1 MEEIKRDLNDTK
13 VILEKNI
20 YKMVIRGYEI
30 EKIEMDSN
38 VLVESSNKFIRKVDR
53 SRCRCCSLPFYSWW
67 WCLASQERSGHRV
80 VLKKV

>member
-13 VILEKNI
+13 MILEKNI

-38 VLVESSNKFIRKVDR
+38 ALVESSNKFIRKVDR
-53 SRCRCCSLPFYSWW
+53 SRCRRCCSLPFYSW